1 MIVHQEGNARL
12 TRRTTMA
19 SYKFKGWTITH
30 KGSTFTA
37 HKGSFFTGYH
47 VCDTTG
53 EFLDILEKQYGKI

>member
-1 MIVHQEGNARL
+1 
-12 TRRTTMA
+12 MA